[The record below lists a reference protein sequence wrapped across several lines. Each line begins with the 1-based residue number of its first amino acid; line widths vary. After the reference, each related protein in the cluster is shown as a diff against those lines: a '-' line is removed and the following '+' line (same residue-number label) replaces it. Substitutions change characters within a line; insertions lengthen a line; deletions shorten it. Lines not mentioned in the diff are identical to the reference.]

1 MIFRSLQKQEGM
13 HYDHKP
19 RKKEEQDIIFGIFPV
34 LEALRSGADVDKVLI
49 QVGLRSPNMNE
60 LRQLLTDLEV
70 PSQVVPKEKLDRVT
84 RANHQGIIGMISPV
98 SFSPL
103 EEVLR
108 RVYEEGRDPFLL
120 ILDRV
125 TDVRNFGA
133 ICRTAECAGVDA
145 VVVPSRGSARI
156 GSDALKTSAGALMHL
171 PVCRSSNLKD
181 TLDYLKNS
189 GLKIV
194 ACTEKTE
201 SGLFDQKISGPVAIL
216 MGSEEDGISPEYLK
230 KADLKVRIPMTGK
243 TESLNVSV
251 ATALVVYEV
260 VRGRSIE

>member
-1 MIFRSLQKQEGM
+1 MYHDR
-13 HYDHKP
+13 P
-19 RKKEEQDIIFGIFPV
+19 RRPKADEQDLVFGMFPV

-49 QVGLRSPNMNE
+49 QQGLKSPHMHE
-60 LRQLLTDLEV
+60 LRALISELEIPTQL
-70 PSQVVPKEKLDRVT
+70 VPKEKLDRLT
-84 RANHQGIIGMISPV
+84 RANHQGLIGLMSPV
-98 SFSPL
+98 SFQPL
-103 EEVLR
+103 EEVLQ

-120 ILDRV
+120 VLDRV

-145 VVVPSRGSARI
+145 VIVPSRGSARI
-156 GSDALKTSAGALMHL
+156 GSDALKTSAGALMNL
-171 PVCRSSNLKD
+171 PVCRSNNLKD

-189 GLKIV
+189 GLRIV

-201 SGLFDQKISGPVAIL
+201 SSLYEQSLDGPMIIL

-230 KADLKVRIPMTGK
+230 KADVRVKIPMFGK

-260 VRGRSIE
+260 VRSRSQSN

>member
-1 MIFRSLQKQEGM
+1 
-13 HYDHKP
+13 
-19 RKKEEQDIIFGIFPV
+19 
-34 LEALRSGADVDKVLI
+34 
-49 QVGLRSPNMNE
+49 MNE
-60 LRQLLTDLEV
+60 LRQLLSDMEV

-84 RANHQGIIGMISPV
+84 RANHQGIIGMMSPV
-98 SFSPL
+98 AFSPL
-103 EEVLR
+103 EEVLQ

-145 VVVPSRGSARI
+145 VIVPSRGSARI
-156 GSDALKTSAGALMHL
+156 GSDALKTSAGALMYL

-194 ACTEKTE
+194 ACT
-201 SGLFDQKISGPVAIL
+201 
-216 MGSEEDGISPEYLK
+216 
-230 KADLKVRIPMTGK
+230 
-243 TESLNVSV
+243 
-251 ATALVVYEV
+251 
-260 VRGRSIE
+260 